1 MSRCVVVGSGAR
13 EHALAWALAKSAE
26 VIVTPGSDGMSAHG
40 LTCVAT
46 PATELDADLFVVGP
60 EQPLVEGLADLLR
73 DQGKIVVGPGS
84 AGAQL
89 EGSKAFMKDF
99 LAGAN
104 VPTADF
110 GVFRDP
116 VKAWAFLDTQRPPYV
131 IKTDGLAAGKGVLV
145 TEDVELARR
154 DVVAKLS
161 GDAFG
166 EAGTTLIIEEAL
178 EGSECSLLVLCDGR
192 DLVALTPAQDFKRV
206 EEGERGANTGGMGA
220 LAPLVLD
227 EDEVETMMKELL
239 EPTLNELRRRGI
251 DYRGVLYAG
260 VMRTPHGA
268 KLLEYNVRF
277 GDPET
282 QVLAPLYGD
291 QWYDMLYAVGVGQL
305 RDVVAKPEGAAV
317 TVVLAAAGYP
327 HTPRRGDEIRGLGDD
342 GQLAQ
347 AREGVVIF
355 HAGSVRDNDGT
366 WRTNGG
372 RVLAV
377 TGVAASIAEAR
388 TRAYDAASLVSFDG
402 CVWRRDIA
410 SAALEGAP

>member
-13 EHALAWALAKSAE
+13 EHALAWALAKSVD
-26 VIVTPGSDGMSAHG
+26 VIVTPGSDGMAAQG
-40 LTCVAT
+40 LTCVST
-46 PATELDADLFVVGP
+46 PASELDADLFVIGP
-60 EQPLVEGLADLLR
+60 EQPLVDGLADTLR
-73 DQGKIVVGPGS
+73 DQGKIVVGPS
-84 AGAQL
+84 RAGAQL

-99 LAGAN
+99 LTTAN

-110 GVFRDP
+110 GVFRDTAP
-116 VKAWAFLDTQRPPYV
+116 AFAFLDTLRPPYV
-131 IKTDGLAAGKGVLV
+131 IKTDGLASGKGVLV

-154 DVVAKLS
+154 DVAAKLS
-161 GDAFG
+161 GEAFG
-166 EAGTTLIIEEAL
+166 EAGRTLVIEEAL

-192 DLVALTPAQDFKRV
+192 DLVALVPAQDFKRV
-206 EEGERGANTGGMGA
+206 GEGERGANTGGMGA
-220 LAPLVLD
+220 FAPLVLD
-227 EDEVETMMKELL
+227 DDEMATIMKEVL
-239 EPTLNELRRRGI
+239 EPTLEELRRRDI

-291 QWYDMLYAVGVGQL
+291 QLYAMLYGVGVGGL
-305 RDVVAKPEGAAV
+305 RDVVAKPVGAAV

-327 HTPRRGDEIRGLGDD
+327 HDPRRGDVIHGLGDD
-342 GQLAQ
+342 GQLVY

-355 HAGSVRDNDGT
+355 HAGSARDADGT

-377 TGVAASIAEAR
+377 TAVAPTVAQAR
-388 TRAYDAASLVSFDG
+388 TRAYEAVALVSFEG

-410 SAALEGAP
+410 SSTLETAR

>member
-13 EHALAWALAKSAE
+13 EHALAWALAKSVE
-26 VIVTPGSDGMSAHG
+26 VIVTPGSDGMAAQG

-46 PATELDADLFVVGP
+46 SATELDADLFVVGP
-60 EQPLVEGLADLLR
+60 EQPLVDGLADALR
-73 DQGKIVVGPGS
+73 DQGKIVVGPGRT
-84 AGAQL
+84 GAQL

-99 LAGAN
+99 LASAN
-104 VPTADF
+104 VPTAAY
-110 GVFRDP
+110 GVCHDAAS
-116 VKAWAFLDTQRPPYV
+116 AWAYLASLRPPYV

-145 TEDVELARR
+145 TDDYEAARADVS
-154 DVVAKLS
+154 AKLS

-166 EAGTTLIIEEAL
+166 AAGTTLIIEEAL

-192 DLVALTPAQDFKRV
+192 DLMALTPAQDFKRV

-220 LAPLVLD
+220 FAPLVLD
-227 EDEVETMMKELL
+227 EDEVATIMKEVL
-239 EPTLNELRRRGI
+239 EPTLDELRRRDI

-291 QWYDMLYAVGVGQL
+291 QLYAMLYGVGTGRL
-305 RDVVAKPEGAAV
+305 RDVVAKPDGAAV

-327 HTPRRGDEIRGLGDD
+327 HDPRRGDEIHGLGED
-342 GQLAQ
+342 GQLTH

-355 HAGSVRDNDGT
+355 HAGSARDGDGT

-377 TGVAASIAEAR
+377 TAVAATIADAR
-388 TRAYDAASLVSFDG
+388 TRAYEAAALISFDG

-410 SAALEGAP
+410 SSALEVAR